1 MMFYTFTQNKCS
13 GYFIGPKHIIIE
25 CSSIKE
31 ANQIAIQNN
40 ILFETSREKDSTR
53 WEMASEHEDTHYLYD
68 IPSYYGVPINK
79 TNETYKII
87 YLDSPS
93 IERR

>member
-1 MMFYTFTQNKCS
+1 MFYTFTQNKCN
-13 GYFIGPKHIIIE
+13 GYFIGPKYMIIE

-31 ANQIAIQNN
+31 ANQIAIENN
-40 ILFETSREKDSTR
+40 ILFETNKDKGSTR
-53 WEMASEHEDTHYLYD
+53 WEMASEHEDTHHLYD
-68 IPSYYGVPINK
+68 VPSYYGAPINK

-93 IERR
+93 VERR